1 MDGWVQDELGG
12 ADLGDAR
19 LNRRLRQIVQ
29 ALSAQPET
37 SVPQA
42 SGSWAAT
49 KATYR
54 FWDHA
59 ALTADALLAP
69 HVAQTVARC
78 QAQPRVLAV
87 QDTSVFNFSGHPATR
102 GLGPSS
108 NGQGQ
113 GLLVHTALAVSLD
126 GVPLGV
132 LHQATWTRTATRPNH
147 RRNRTTAAK
156 ESQRWLTALQTT
168 QTVLPTDVGVITVA
182 DREADLY
189 DLFAQPRR
197 PGSDLLIRASQNR
210 RVDAAEGW
218 LWDAI
223 RAVPVA
229 GELTVAVP
237 RHDDQPARTAR
248 VSVRWRTL
256 AWQPPRHRKGGRAGL
271 APLPLQIVLAE
282 EVDPPS
288 AKERLRWLLVTTL
301 PVTSWADAVQVL
313 TWYALRWRVE
323 RFHFVLKSGCQIE
336 QLQLAHVDRLT
347 RALATYS
354 IVAWRL
360 LWLTY
365 AARQA
370 PEQPC
375 TVGLTTAE
383 WQVLHQTQLP
393 HQPLPAQPP
402 SLQQAVRWLAQLG
415 GFLART
421 GDGDPGLKTL
431 WRGLRR
437 LADLLAGWQLAY
449 PVPAAPT

>member
-1 MDGWVQDELGG
+1 MDQWVEHELAE

-29 ALSAQPET
+29 ALSAQPEM

-54 FWDHA
+54 FWDHD
-59 ALTADALLAP
+59 ALTAEALLAP
-69 HVAQTVARC
+69 HVAQTAVRC
-78 QAQPRVLAV
+78 QAQARVLAV
-87 QDTSVFNFSGHPATR
+87 QDTSVFNFSAHPATR

-113 GLLVHTALAVSLD
+113 ALLVHTALAVSLA

-132 LHQATWTRTATRPNH
+132 LHQDTWTRTAARPNH

-156 ESQRWLTALQTT
+156 ESQRWLTALHTT
-168 QTVLPTDVGVITVA
+168 QAVLPAEVGVITVA

-189 DLFAQPRR
+189 DLFAMPRR

-210 RVDAAEGW
+210 RVDAAEGL
-218 LWDAI
+218 LWDAL

-229 GELTVAVP
+229 GQLTIAVP
-237 RHDDQPARTAR
+237 RHDEQPARTAT
-248 VSVRWRTL
+248 VSLRWRSL
-256 AWQPPRHRKGGRAGL
+256 AWQPPRHRKGGRAQL
-271 APLPLQIVLAE
+271 APVPLHIVLAD
-282 EVDPPS
+282 EVAPPR
-288 AKERLRWLLVTTL
+288 APERLQWLLVTTL
-301 PVTSWADAVQVL
+301 PVRDWAAAVQVL
-313 TWYALRWRVE
+313 NWYALRWRVE

-336 QLQLAHVDRLT
+336 QLQLAHADRLT

-354 IVAWRL
+354 VIAWRL

-365 AARQA
+365 AARQQ
-370 PEQPC
+370 PDQPC
-375 TVGLTTAE
+375 SAVLTTAE
-383 WQVLHQTQLP
+383 WQLLHQTYCP
-393 HQPLPAQPP
+393 GQPRPDQPP
-402 SLQQAVRWLAQLG
+402 TLQQAVRWIAQLG

-421 GDGDPGLKTL
+421 ADGAPGVKTL

-437 LADLLAGWQLAY
+437 LTDLLAGWQLAQS
-449 PVPAAPT
+449 PPAPPT

>member
-1 MDGWVQDELGG
+1 MDDWVRDELSG
-12 ADLGDAR
+12 AKLGDAR
-19 LNRRLRQIVQ
+19 LNRRLGKIVR
-29 ALSAQPET
+29 ALSAQPAV

-42 SGSWAAT
+42 SGNWAAT

-54 FWDHA
+54 FWDHE
-59 ALTADALLAP
+59 ALTAEAILAP

-87 QDTSVFNFSGHPATR
+87 QDTSVFNFSAHPATR

-113 GLLVHTALAVSLD
+113 ALLVHSALAVSLD

-132 LHQATWTRTATRPNH
+132 LHQHTWTRASTRPNH

-168 QTVLPTDVGVITVA
+168 QMVLPPEVGVITVA

-189 DLFAQPRR
+189 DLFALPRR

-210 RVDAAEGW
+210 RVDAAAG
-218 LWDAI
+218 LVWDAL
-223 RAVPVA
+223 RAAPVA
-229 GELTVAVP
+229 GELTVDVP

-248 VSVRWRTL
+248 LRLRWRSL
-256 AWQPPRHRKGGRAGL
+256 AWQPPRHRKGGRAQL
-271 APLPLQIVLAE
+271 APLPLQVLLAE
-282 EVDPPS
+282 EVEPPS
-288 AKERLRWLLVTTL
+288 VKARLQWLLVTTL
-301 PVTSWADAVQVL
+301 PVTSWAEAVQVL
-313 TWYALRWRVE
+313 AWYTLRWRVE

-336 QLQLAHVDRLT
+336 QLQLAEADRLT

-365 AARQA
+365 AARQQPA
-370 PEQPC
+370 QPC
-375 TVGLTTAE
+375 SLVLTTAE
-383 WQVLHQTQLP
+383 WQLLHQTHWP
-393 HQPLPAQPP
+393 HQPLPAAPP

-421 GDGDPGLKTL
+421 SDGAPGVKTL

-437 LADLLAGWQLAY
+437 LTDLLAGWQLAQ
-449 PVPAAPT
+449 PQPTPPT

>member
-1 MDGWVQDELGG
+1 MDEWIEQELAK

-29 ALSAQPET
+29 ALSAQPES

-54 FWDHA
+54 FWDHE
-59 ALTADALLAP
+59 ALTAEAILAS
-69 HVAQTVARC
+69 HVAETAARC
-78 QAQPRVLAV
+78 QAQGRVLAV
-87 QDTSVFNFSGHPATR
+87 QDTSVFNFSDHPATR

-132 LHQATWTRTATRPNH
+132 LHQHTWTRTTSRPHH

-168 QTVLPTDVGVITVA
+168 QTVLPPAVGVITVA

-189 DLFAQPRR
+189 DLFALPRR

-210 RVDAAEGW
+210 RVDAAEGL
-218 LWDAI
+218 LWDAL
-223 RAVPVA
+223 RAVPVV
-229 GELTVAVP
+229 GHLTVDVP
-237 RHDDQPARTAR
+237 RQDDQPARRAT
-248 VSVRWRTL
+248 VSLRWRTL
-256 AWQPPRHRKGGRAGL
+256 AWQPPRHRKGGRAQL
-271 APLPLQIVLAE
+271 APVPVQVVLAE

-288 AKERLRWLLVTTL
+288 AQARLQWLLVTTL
-301 PVTSWADAVQVL
+301 PVADWAAAVQVL
-313 TWYALRWRVE
+313 DWYTLRWRVE
-323 RFHFVLKSGCQIE
+323 RFHFVLKSGCRIE
-336 QLQLAHVDRLT
+336 QLQLAHADRLIL
-347 RALATYS
+347 ALATYS
-354 IVAWRL
+354 LIAWRL

-365 AARQA
+365 AARQG

-383 WQVLHQTQLP
+383 WQVLHQCQVP
-393 HQPLPAQPP
+393 QHPLPVQPP
-402 SLQQAVRWLAQLG
+402 SLQQAVRWIAQLG

-421 GDGDPGLKTL
+421 GDGDPGVKTL

-437 LADLLAGWQLAY
+437 LADLLTGWQLAR
-449 PVPAAPT
+449 PHPPTPT